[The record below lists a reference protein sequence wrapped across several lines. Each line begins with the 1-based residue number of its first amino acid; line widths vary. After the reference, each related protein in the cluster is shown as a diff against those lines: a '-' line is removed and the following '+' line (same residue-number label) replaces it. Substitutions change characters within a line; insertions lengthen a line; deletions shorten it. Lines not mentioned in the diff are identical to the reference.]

1 MYLSIYLPILPIYL
15 SNGRGLKRDRA
26 ESKEQACGGR
36 RCALPAAPPTRFLK
50 EHPVRGEAW
59 RNTEDR
65 TGICHLMRGEA
76 LLFIC
81 LSIYLSTY
89 LSIYLSIYLSYLPIY
104 LSTYLPINLS
114 TYLPIY
120 LSFYLS
126 IYLPTYPTYLSIYLS
141 I

>member
-1 MYLSIYLPILPIYL
+1 MYLSIYLPILRIYL

-81 LSIYLSTY
+81 LSIYLPIS
-89 LSIYLSIYLSYLPIY
+89 LSIYLPILPTYLPIYLSTYQPIY
-104 LSTYLPINLS
+104 LSTYLPI
-114 TYLPIY
+114 
-120 LSFYLS
+120 FLS